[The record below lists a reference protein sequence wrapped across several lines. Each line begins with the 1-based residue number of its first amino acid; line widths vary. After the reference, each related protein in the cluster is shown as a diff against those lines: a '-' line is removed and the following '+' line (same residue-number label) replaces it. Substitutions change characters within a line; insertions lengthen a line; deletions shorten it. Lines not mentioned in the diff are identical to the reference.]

1 MKQYRVYNY
10 VNLGSGEVHYIPV
23 QNPAEGIAVID
34 ALANYQLTLDE
45 SFVYSNAFGL
55 EDYDETEQEWFDW
68 MDDDG
73 FQEDDYRNDEQVK
86 RADLW
91 KMYYRTPTGF
101 EGLHLES
108 NGFEGVTANEE

>member
-45 SFVYSNAFGL
+45 SIVSSNAFGL
-55 EDYDETEQEWFDW
+55 EEYDETEQEWLDW

-73 FQEDDYRNDEQVK
+73 FQEDDYRNGEWVK
-86 RADLW
+86 LEDLW
-91 KMYYRTPTGF
+91 KEYYTT
-101 EGLHLES
+101 S
-108 NGFEGVTANEE
+108 TVDKGVTANEE